1 MVLFKVGAVLVYT
14 PEVGITLDALRQDVE
29 FLKLRYRLDMKGK
42 AEGRL
47 VIRFV
52 IMHFLQSNLTPKFDG
67 ERLGT
72 AIFCERRQDDLQL
85 ASKSYNEAG

>member
-1 MVLFKVGAVLVYT
+1 MLVYT

-52 IMHFLQSNLTPKFDG
+52 LILL
-67 ERLGT
+67 
-72 AIFCERRQDDLQL
+72 I
-85 ASKSYNEAG
+85 